1 MAKSIDFSKHALDQM
16 KERGASE
23 SEVIDTI
30 RSGEQV
36 PAKQGRQGYRKNFQY
51 NQVWGGKQY
60 ATKQV
65 MAIIVDEP
73 NAIVVITVFTFY
85 F

>member
-1 MAKSIDFSKHALDQM
+1 MTKSIDFSKHALDQM

-30 RSGEQV
+30 RSGEKV